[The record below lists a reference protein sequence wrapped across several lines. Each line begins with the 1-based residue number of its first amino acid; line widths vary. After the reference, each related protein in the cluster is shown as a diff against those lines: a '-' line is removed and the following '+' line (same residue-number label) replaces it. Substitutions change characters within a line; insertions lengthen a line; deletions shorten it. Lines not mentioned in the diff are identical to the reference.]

1 MFCISQTERKLSAGV
16 IKVSETLIFKKKKK
30 IFIRPHLR
38 MLMNASH
45 IYAVFGKLVKNSHP
59 LQMTNYCIK
68 FVITLLITACEK
80 QSDY

>member
-1 MFCISQTERKLSAGV
+1 
-16 IKVSETLIFKKKKK
+16 
-30 IFIRPHLR
+30 

-68 FVITLLITACEK
+68 IVITLLITACEK